1 MMVSS
6 SSTTETGKERKEPD
20 VPRKK
25 KRKKEKEEDKCKD
38 NKQNYKIKNNVKNR
52 IYKILRKAIIYI
64 RDTIIMTTTVQII
77 IVRNTCI

>member
-1 MMVSS
+1 MVLSGLIIADKIIKIINS
-6 SSTTETGKERKEPD
+6 
-20 VPRKK
+20 

-38 NKQNYKIKNNVKNR
+38 KKENYKIKNNVKKR
-52 IYKILRKAIIYI
+52 IYKILGKTLIYI

>member
-1 MMVSS
+1 MVLSGLIIADKIIKIINS
-6 SSTTETGKERKEPD
+6 
-20 VPRKK
+20 
-25 KRKKEKEEDKCKD
+25 KRKKEKEEDKCIDK
-38 NKQNYKIKNNVKNR
+38 KENYKIKNNVKNR

>member
-1 MMVSS
+1 MVLSGLIIADKIIKIINS
-6 SSTTETGKERKEPD
+6 
-20 VPRKK
+20 

-38 NKQNYKIKNNVKNR
+38 KKENYKIKNNVKNK
-52 IYKILRKAIIYI
+52 IYKILGKAIIYI

>member
-1 MMVSS
+1 MVLSGLIIS
-6 SSTTETGKERKEPD
+6 DKIIKIINSKT
-20 VPRKK
+20 
-25 KRKKEKEEDKCKD
+25 KKEKEGDKYKD
-38 NKQNYKIKNNVKNR
+38 KKENYKIKNNVKNR

>member
-1 MMVSS
+1 MVLSGLIIADKIIKIINS
-6 SSTTETGKERKEPD
+6 
-20 VPRKK
+20 

-38 NKQNYKIKNNVKNR
+38 KKENYKIKNNVKNR

>member
-1 MMVSS
+1 MLLFGLIIADKIIKIINS
-6 SSTTETGKERKEPD
+6 
-20 VPRKK
+20 
-25 KRKKEKEEDKCKD
+25 KRNKEKEEDKCKD

>member
-1 MMVSS
+1 MVLFGLIIADKIIKIINS
-6 SSTTETGKERKEPD
+6 
-20 VPRKK
+20 

-38 NKQNYKIKNNVKNR
+38 KKENYKIKNNVKNR
-52 IYKILRKAIIYI
+52 IYKILGKVIIYI

>member
-1 MMVSS
+1 MVLFGLIIADKIIKIINSK
-6 SSTTETGKERKEPD
+6 T
-20 VPRKK
+20 
-25 KRKKEKEEDKCKD
+25 KKEKEEDKCKD
-38 NKQNYKIKNNVKNR
+38 KKENYKIKNNVKNR

>member
-1 MMVSS
+1 MVLSGLIIADKIIKIINS
-6 SSTTETGKERKEPD
+6 
-20 VPRKK
+20 

-38 NKQNYKIKNNVKNR
+38 KEENYKIKNNVRNR

>member
-1 MMVSS
+1 VVLSGLIIADKIIKIINS
-6 SSTTETGKERKEPD
+6 
-20 VPRKK
+20 

>member
-1 MMVSS
+1 VLSGLIIADKIIKIINS
-6 SSTTETGKERKEPD
+6 
-20 VPRKK
+20 

>member
-1 MMVSS
+1 MVLSGLIIADKIIKIINS
-6 SSTTETGKERKEPD
+6 
-20 VPRKK
+20 

>member
-1 MMVSS
+1 MVLSGLIIADKIIKIINS
-6 SSTTETGKERKEPD
+6 
-20 VPRKK
+20 
-25 KRKKEKEEDKCKD
+25 KRKKEKEEDKYKD
-38 NKQNYKIKNNVKNR
+38 KKENYKIKNNVKNR